1 MLDEGVDGESL
12 ALLTER
18 ALESM
23 VDKVGPRMKLIRI
36 INLMRTRA
44 DTGELDPDSVG
55 SGLVPSAQS
64 TITIVEDSECTPRSP
79 SPLSTLSQR

>member
-23 VDKVGPRMKLIRI
+23 VDKVGPRMKLMRA
-36 INLMRTRA
+36 INLMKKSA
-44 DTGELDPDSVG
+44 DTREFDPDHVG
-55 SGLVPSAQS
+55 SGLVPSTQS
-64 TITIVEDSECTPRSP
+64 TIMVLEDSECTPRSP
-79 SPLSTLSQR
+79 SPLSTSSER

>member
-36 INLMRTRA
+36 INLMKTRA

-64 TITIVEDSECTPRSP
+64 TIMIVEDSECTSRSP
-79 SPLSTLSQR
+79 SPLSTSSQR